1 MAVCIFHDTC
11 TTGANLWVKC
21 FALYLSQ
28 AISFDIYSA
37 FLQPTIQLM
46 QALTECDLVYLYIL
60 QRASHAL
67 TYTSVHI
74 SAPFSK
80 QYTHPTSIHQRLI
93 QFVRQL
99 VPIGVVASSEGTC
112 RERVAE
118 HHSARRFFP
127 YFNGRPIGNKIQL
140 RLLQFWFN
148 CKRATPIEPG
158 QFEMTIIGA
167 HTHTHASNAESGLL
181 NI

>member
-1 MAVCIFHDTC
+1 MTVCIFHDTC
-11 TTGANLWVKC
+11 TTRANLWVKC

-37 FLQPTIQLM
+37 FPQHTIQLM

-60 QRASHAL
+60 QRASRAHIYERTHL
-67 TYTSVHI
+67 CTIFQTIHTSNIHT
-74 SAPFSK
+74 SAINPICPAACA
-80 QYTHPTSIHQRLI
+80 HRRCGIIRGHMQRKSG
-93 QFVRQL
+93 R
-99 VPIGVVASSEGTC
+99 
-112 RERVAE
+112 E

-167 HTHTHASNAESGLL
+167 HTHASSAASGLL